1 MKDIAI
7 VTGASSGIGR
17 EFVKLLLGR
26 KEVDT
31 IWIIA
36 RNADRLQAMVAE
48 FGDKLKPVP
57 MDLSDIEQI
66 KSLSSTL
73 KSADANI
80 RFLINSAGFGKF
92 GSYND
97 IGIDESVNMID
108 LNISGLVAMGLVCL
122 PFMTRGARIINI
134 ASQASFQPL
143 PYLNVYSATKAFVRN
158 YSRALN
164 VELKERRITV
174 TAVCPGWMDTA
185 FIDRGKTD
193 ATKTVNRFVNMT
205 TPDVVAAKALRDA
218 MRGKDISTY
227 SLYVKFNRL
236 VAKLLPQRIM
246 MKIWLRQQN
255 L

>member
-26 KEVDT
+26 KEVDE

-80 RFLINSAGFGKF
+80 SFLINSAGFGKF
-92 GSYND
+92 GSYSD

-122 PFMTRGARIINI
+122 PFMRRGARIINI

-193 ATKTVNRFVNMT
+193 ATKTVSRFVNMT

-236 VAKLLPQRIM
+236 VAKLLPQRTM

>member
-26 KEVDT
+26 KDVDE

-36 RNADRLQAMVAE
+36 RNANRLQAMVAE

-57 MDLSDIEQI
+57 KDLSDIEQI

-80 RFLINSAGFGKF
+80 SFLINSAGFGKF
-92 GSYND
+92 GSYSD
-97 IGIDESVNMID
+97 IDIDESVNMIG
-108 LNISGLVAMGLVCL
+108 LNISGLVTMGLVCL

-164 VELKERRITV
+164 VELKDRGITV

-193 ATKTVNRFVNMT
+193 ATKTVSRFVNMT

-246 MKIWLRQQN
+246 MKIWLRQQH

>member
-1 MKDIAI
+1 MKNIAI

-26 KEVDT
+26 GELDE

-36 RNADRLQAMVAE
+36 RSAERLQSMVTE

-57 MDLSDIEQI
+57 MDMSDIEQI
-66 KSLSSTL
+66 KTLSDRL
-73 KSADANI
+73 KNPEVNI
-80 RFLINSAGFGKF
+80 CFLVNSAGFGKF
-92 GSYND
+92 GSYSD
-97 IGIDESVNMID
+97 VGIDESVNMVD

-122 PFMTRGARIINI
+122 PFMSKGGRIINI

-164 VELKERRITV
+164 VELKDRGITV

-185 FIDRGKTD
+185 FIDRGKTN
-193 ATKTVNRFVNMT
+193 ATKTVSRFVNMT
-205 TPDVVAAKALRDA
+205 TPNVVAAKALRDSL
-218 MRGKDISTY
+218 RGRDISTY

-236 VAKLLPQRIM
+236 IAKFLPQRLM
-246 MKIWLRQQN
+246 MRIWLGQQG